1 MVIRLDLSVVL
12 ADGVIN
18 CFDLHSNSGCGG
30 QLQAFF
36 SDQFLNYSCLVSF
49 CLRLSLGDELI

>member
-18 CFDLHSNSGCGG
+18 CFDLHSNSGCG
-30 QLQAFF
+30 
-36 SDQFLNYSCLVSF
+36 S
-49 CLRLSLGDELI
+49 